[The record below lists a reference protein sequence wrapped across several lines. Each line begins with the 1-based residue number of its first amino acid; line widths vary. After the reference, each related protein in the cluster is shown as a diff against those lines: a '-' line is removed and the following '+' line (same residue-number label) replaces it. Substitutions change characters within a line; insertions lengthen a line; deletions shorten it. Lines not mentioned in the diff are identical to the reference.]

1 MCECV
6 HVCEREGVHVSMCMC
21 SRCVRARIK
30 QGGMCVYVIV
40 YLGLHEGKNTIFQL
54 SRQL

>member
-6 HVCEREGVHVSMCMC
+6 HLYM
-21 SRCVRARIK
+21 CVRGRNK
-30 QGGMCVYVIV
+30 MRRDVCTYVMV
-40 YLGLHEGKNTIFQL
+40 YLGLHEGTNTIFQL